1 MELPEF
7 TISLQHDGCVLSVD
21 NNKDYNLSNY
31 VSNFIANKFLKS
43 QVTHHTE
50 DLINIAI
57 EKLLH
62 DLVLEGRLFKQ
73 MDGWH
78 FVSEI
83 NLLNEAIAI
92 HAAKGQMSQASAA
105 YYVCEVAFAVLQIK
119 DVHAYTS
126 LDLEILHASII
137 NYARKHYSK
146 IHDSDLITQAHNVIF
161 NKRTEHAI
169 TYGNSITKSTK
180 HLDKDS
186 TPF

>member
-73 MDGWH
+73 IGGWH
-78 FVSEI
+78 FTFDEDMKKY
-83 NLLNEAIAI
+83 LNN
-92 HAAKGQMSQASAA
+92 AA
-105 YYVCEVAFAVLQIK
+105 YFVCNIALNMLGIERVDLL
-119 DVHAYTS
+119 TS
-126 LDLEILHASII
+126 LELEILHASII
-137 NYARKHYSK
+137 NYTRKHYSK
-146 IHDSDLITQAHNVIF
+146 IPDSDLITQAHNLVF